1 MLEDYK
7 VPQGEQVIDP
17 RAAYMIS
24 NILSDPAA
32 KLFTYGPNTPLM
44 LHQND
49 CFQITSFGASIAAI
63 RQSRA
68 ERSLIVK
75 LAGSVT
81 DEGSCGGA
89 RVFQQFGS

>member
-1 MLEDYK
+1 MLEC
-7 VPQGEQVIDP
+7 P
-17 RAAYMIS
+17 AIS
-24 NILSDPAA
+24 
-32 KLFTYGPNTPLM
+32 FHELM

-63 RQSRA
+63 RQGRA

-75 LAGSVT
+75 LAGSVA

-89 RVFQQFGS
+89 RVFQQFGT